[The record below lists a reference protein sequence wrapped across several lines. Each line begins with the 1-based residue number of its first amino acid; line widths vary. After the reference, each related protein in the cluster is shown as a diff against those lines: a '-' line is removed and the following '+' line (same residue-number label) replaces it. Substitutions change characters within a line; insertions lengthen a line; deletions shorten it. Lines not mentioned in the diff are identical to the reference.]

1 MPKEPTTTAKAP
13 RKPTL
18 RKRKPTAL
26 PRPVTHDDIAE
37 RAYALY
43 VAGVEGGPVEHWVR
57 AERELTAA

>member
-18 RKRKPTAL
+18 RKRKPAAV

-37 RAYALY
+37 RAYWLY
-43 VAGVEGGPVEHWVR
+43 VSGAEGGPHEHWMR

>member
-1 MPKEPTTTAKAP
+1 MRREPKTTTRAA

-18 RKRKPTAL
+18 RKRKPSVTVPA
-26 PRPVTHDDIAE
+26 VTHDDIAE

-43 VAGVEGGPVEHWVR
+43 VAGVEGGPFEHWVR